1 VGRVPRGRGLNLVI
15 SKGPA
20 VVEMPPLVGR
30 PLQEAR
36 RLLEELG
43 ITVREV
49 RTTPTADFDPGI
61 VVAQVPEPGTRIRPQ
76 DRVVVTVTVRPGE
89 ERTPQLHEFLV
100 AMELVSPAAIAYW
113 SAMNHHGMT
122 DQIPQTVFVATNH
135 RVRRPPKE
143 ALGMRFKIVTLRP
156 AKFFGLVQ
164 DWLDEQPFWITSKE
178 KTIIDGLDLPK
189 YVGGV
194 GEVAKALT
202 RAWDE
207 LDEAKLRNYAAK
219 LGNSAATKRLGYLME
234 SLGLG
239 DPETLRKTLKISP
252 GFSPLDPTLPRRGK
266 HNRRWQLLVNVEVT
280 R

>member
-1 VGRVPRGRGLNLVI
+1 MTNGVQNITRDSLGRKEARFLAKIGTRATFSIDDARQVLGHTADDPTRQFLETLQRKGWIQRVRRGRFAVI
-15 SKGPA
+15 
-20 VVEMPPLVGR
+20 PLSS
-30 PLQEAR
+30 
-36 RLLEELG
+36 
-43 ITVREV
+43 
-49 RTTPTADFDPGI
+49 
-61 VVAQVPEPGTRIRPQ
+61 
-76 DRVVVTVTVRPGE
+76 GE

-143 ALGMRFKIVTLRP
+143 ALGMRFKIVALRP

-194 GEVAKALT
+194 GEVATALT

-207 LDEAKLRNYAAK
+207 LDEPKLRDYAAK
-219 LGNSAATKRLGYLME
+219 LGNSAVAKRLGYLME

-239 DPETLRKTLKISP
+239 DPETLRNTLKISP